1 MPTVLTV
8 KQLNTYVRSLLD
20 GDTKLN
26 FVSVCGEVS
35 NLKNHYSSG
44 HIYFSLKDNDAVIRC
59 VMFKTNV
66 VRLTEP
72 FRDGEKIIC
81 TGKASVYEKDGQ
93 YQLYVEE
100 ISKNGI
106 GDLSERFRLIKE
118 KLESEGLFDIVH
130 KRNIPKFPK
139 KIAVVTSDS
148 GAALQDITNIISR
161 RFPICELLV
170 IPALVQGVS
179 SANSVITAL
188 KSAYRINDIDIIIVA
203 RGGGSAED
211 LFSFNDEKLARTVYD
226 SPVPVISAIG
236 HETDFT
242 IIDFVADLRAPTP
255 SAAAELA
262 VPQLNEIREYIYSI
276 SRHMSNVLTSKLN
289 RAELTLQRAVNTE
302 KFINPSRLVFDK
314 QINVSKLYDR
324 LNSAQ
329 KSIFYENETSLKT
342 LCAKLDTLSPFKAFS
357 RGYSMVLKEN
367 TPIKSVDRLSI
378 DDKIEIIFNDGNAA
392 AIITEINKGENDGR

>member
-20 GDTKLN
+20 GDKRLN
-26 FVSVCGEVS
+26 FVSVCGEIS

-59 VMFKTNV
+59 VMFKTNAI
-66 VRLTEP
+66 RLTEP
-72 FRDGEKIIC
+72 LKDGEKIIC

-93 YQLYVEE
+93 YQLYVEN
-100 ISKNGI
+100 ISKNGV
-106 GDLSERFRLIKE
+106 GDLSEQFRLIKE
-118 KLESEGLFDIVH
+118 KLESEGLFDTAH

-139 KIAVVTSDS
+139 KIAIVTSDS

-170 IPALVQGVS
+170 VPALVQGVS
-179 SANSVITAL
+179 SANSVVNAL
-188 KSAYRINDIDIIIVA
+188 KSAYKINDVDVIIVA

-262 VPQLNEIREYIYSI
+262 VPELNEIREYIHSV
-276 SRHMSNVLTSKLN
+276 SRHMSNVLIARLN
-289 RAELTLQRAVNTE
+289 RAELTLQCVVNSE
-302 KFINPSRLVFDK
+302 KIINPSRIVFDK
-314 QINVSKLYDR
+314 QINVAKLCDR

-329 KSIFYENETSLKT
+329 KSIVSENEAALKT
-342 LCAKLDTLSPFKAFS
+342 LCAKLDALSPFKAFS
-357 RGYSMVLKEN
+357 RGYSVALKEN
-367 TPIKSVDRLSI
+367 EPIKSVDRLSI
-378 DDKIEIIFNDGNAA
+378 DDKIEIIFNDGNAS
-392 AIITEINKGENDGR
+392 AIITDINRGENNGR

>member
-20 GDTKLN
+20 GDKKLN

-59 VMFKTNV
+59 VMFKTNA
-66 VRLTEP
+66 VRLNEP
-72 FRDGEKIIC
+72 LKDGEKIIC

-93 YQLYVEE
+93 YQLYVENV
-100 ISKNGI
+100 SKNGV
-106 GDLSERFRLIKE
+106 GDLSEQFRLIKE
-118 KLESEGLFDIVH
+118 KLESEGLFDKNH
-130 KRNIPKFPK
+130 KRQLPKFPK

-161 RFPICELLV
+161 RFPVCELLV
-170 IPALVQGVS
+170 VPALVQGVS
-179 SANSVITAL
+179 SANSVINAL
-188 KSAYRINDIDIIIVA
+188 KAAYSIKDIDIIIVA

-211 LFSFNDEKLARTVYD
+211 LFSFNDEKLARTVYA

-262 VPQLNEIREYIYSI
+262 VPQLNEIREYIYSV
-276 SRHMSNVLTSKLN
+276 SRYMSNVLTSKLN
-289 RAELTLQRAVNTE
+289 RAEFSLQRMINSE
-302 KFINPSRLVFDK
+302 KFINPCRIVLDK
-314 QINVSKLYDR
+314 QVSVDKLSDR
-324 LNSAQ
+324 LNSAG
-329 KSIFYENETSLKT
+329 KGIFSQNEAALKT
-342 LCAKLDTLSPFKAFS
+342 ICAKLDALSPFKAFS
-357 RGYSMVLKEN
+357 RGYSVALKDN
-367 TPIKSVDRLSI
+367 KPIKSVDSLSI
-378 DDKIEIIFNDGNAA
+378 NDKIEIIFNDGNVSAT
-392 AIITEINKGENDGR
+392 ITEIYRGENDGR